1 MNADVEVLSTP
12 YGGDVGSLS
21 DCKENTNVY
30 RIRPPFYMSQLF
42 FVKCFLILFIKYL
55 LEINC

>member
-21 DCKENTNVY
+21 DCKENTNVN

-42 FVKCFLILFIKYL
+42 FVKAFDTLHKISA
-55 LEINC
+55 